1 MSPSS
6 AAPREPAAGAAH
18 ILTLNAGSSSIKY
31 ALFALHGAPGERVV
45 AGQVEGLGGGAATH
59 ADALQQVITKIGDAR
74 VVAVGH
80 RIVHGGVRF
89 DAPVRIDDDSLAAM
103 AALEPLA
110 PLHQQHNLAGVRAAM
125 QAFPLAP
132 QVACFDTAFHR
143 TMPALHQRFALPSD
157 LHEAGVRRYGFHGLS
172 YESIHAQLIAR
183 APALAAARVV
193 VAHLGNGASMCA
205 MLAGRSVATTMSF
218 SPLDGLP
225 MGTRCGRLDA
235 AAVLYLQQQLG
246 MAPERIAQLL
256 YRESGLLGLSGLSS
270 DLRLLQKSSAPGARE
285 AIEYFVE
292 HVQAEVAGMTAAL
305 HGIDALVF
313 TGGIGENARAVREH
327 VVRGLAWLGLKLDAR
342 AHAAKAERI
351 SSADSAVA
359 VWVLH
364 TDEESVIA
372 RHTAR
377 VLASV
382 PAPAQRQAQP

>member
-1 MSPSS
+1 
-6 AAPREPAAGAAH
+6 
-18 ILTLNAGSSSIKY
+18 
-31 ALFALHGAPGERVV
+31 V
-45 AGQVEGLGGGAATH
+45 ASGQVEGLGGGGGATH
-59 ADALQQVITKIGDAR
+59 ADALRQVLTQIGDAR

-80 RIVHGGVRF
+80 RIVHGGVHF

-110 PLHQQHNLAGVRAAM
+110 PLHQPHNLAGVRAAM
-125 QAFPLAP
+125 QAFPDAP

-143 TMPALHQRFALPSD
+143 TMPAVHQRFALPAE
-157 LHEAGVRRYGFHGLS
+157 LHDAGVRRYGFHGLS
-172 YESIHAQLIAR
+172 YESIHTQLAAR
-183 APALAAARVV
+183 EPALAAARVV

-246 MAPERIAQLL
+246 MAPERVAQLL

-270 DLRLLQKSSAPGARE
+270 DLRLLQKSSSPAARE

-292 HVQAEVAGMTAAL
+292 HVQAEVAGMAAAL
-305 HGIDALVF
+305 RGIDALVF

-327 VVRGLAWLGLKLDAR
+327 VVRGLAWLGLGLDNR
-342 AHAAKAERI
+342 AHAAQAERI
-351 SSADSAVA
+351 SAADSAVA

-377 VLASV
+377 VVASLGAAQAASE
-382 PAPAQRQAQP
+382 PAR

>member
-1 MSPSS
+1 MTVP
-6 AAPREPAAGAAH
+6 AAPAPAAAGPAPPPGPH
-18 ILTLNAGSSSIKY
+18 ILTLNAGSSSVKY
-31 ALFALHGAPGERVV
+31 ALFAHATGARV
-45 AGQVEGLGGGAATH
+45 ADGQIEGLGAGALTH
-59 ADALQQVITKIGDAR
+59 EQALQQVLAHIGA
-74 VVAVGH
+74 VKVIAVGH
-80 RIVHGGVRF
+80 RIVHGGVRLTT
-89 DAPVRIDDDSLAAM
+89 PVRIDDAVMTAM
-103 AALEPLA
+103 TALEPLA
-110 PLHQQHNLAGVRAAM
+110 PLHQPHNLAGVRAAM
-125 QAFPLAP
+125 RAFPAAP

-143 TMPALHQRFALPSD
+143 TMPELHQRFAIPHA

-172 YESIHAQLIAR
+172 YESIHQQLAAR
-183 APALAAARVV
+183 DPALAATRVV

-225 MGTRCGRLDA
+225 MGTRCGRIDA
-235 AAVLYLQQQLG
+235 AAVLYLARQHDRDLD
-246 MAPERIAQLL
+246 RVAQLL

-270 DLRLLQKSSAPGARE
+270 DLRTLLKSSAAGARE

-292 HVQAEVAGMTAAL
+292 HVQAEVAGMAAAL
-305 HGIDALVF
+305 HGLDALVF

-327 VVRGLAWLGLKLDAR
+327 VVRGLAWMGLKLDTK

-351 SSADSAVA
+351 SAADSAVA

-377 VLASV
+377 VIAGK
-382 PAPAQRQAQP
+382 APA